1 MGGRKI
7 TTIEG
12 LEEHGRLHPLQEAF
26 LEVEAMQCGYCTA
39 GMIMSGVALLRK
51 NAAPDVASIMQA
63 MQGNICR
70 CGTYPRI
77 VAAVR
82 MASSLGTANRRV
94 KA

>member
-1 MGGRKI
+1 
-7 TTIEG
+7 
-12 LEEHGRLHPLQEAF
+12 
-26 LEVEAMQCGYCTA
+26 
-39 GMIMSGVALLRK
+39 MSGVALLRK